1 MTWRPSRDWHGR
13 QLPDRPPFET
23 LADQIVRRL
32 RGVSPDAEPRC
43 PSSQPLLV
51 DYAGAA
57 RLLGTTVTALKS
69 RVSRGDNRLT
79 AAMVTNGRS
88 VRFNI
93 EKLGEKFTPRGRA

>member
-1 MTWRPSRDWHGR
+1 MTWRVSRDFQGR
-13 QLPDRPPFET
+13 QLPDRPEFET
-23 LADQIVRRL
+23 LADQVARRL
-32 RGVSPDAEPRC
+32 RDMSPEAPG
-43 PSSQPLLV
+43 PPPLLV

-69 RVSRGDNRLT
+69 RVSRGDNRVA

-93 EKLGEKFTPRGRA
+93 EKLSEKFKPRGRA